1 MNDVKLLEVKN
12 LKKYFTLRKFGRKGF
27 IKAVDGVSFHINKGE
42 ILGILGESGCGK
54 STLGLVLSRIEK
66 ETEGDIIFKNKKIS
80 GSLKLDK
87 QTRKDIQIILQNP
100 YDSFDPRL
108 TIQDSLMVPLKIHSI
123 GENSSVRRQ
132 IILDYLHKAGFEP
145 PSAFLKRY
153 PHELS
158 GGQLQRISVL
168 RAMMLKPSFLIADEC
183 VSMLDLSVRASV
195 INLLLDLTSMENTS
209 MMFITHDISLGK
221 LLSDRL
227 AVIYLGKIV
236 ELGNAKEV
244 SENPLHPYTKILISY
259 SPSVFEKKE
268 KIKPKE
274 ILPTAYQNIQRGC
287 NFAPRCP
294 FSSKE
299 CFEKEPEL
307 FEVKKDHWVACQNY
321 QK

>member
-1 MNDVKLLEVKN
+1 MNDTKLLEVKD
-12 LKKYFTLRKFGRKGF
+12 LKKYFTLRKFGRKNF
-27 IKAVDGVSFHINKGE
+27 VKAVDGVSFHINQGE

-87 QTRKDIQIILQNP
+87 QTRRDIQIILQNP

-108 TIQDSLMVPLKIHSI
+108 TIQDSLIVPLKIHGI
-123 GENSSVRRQ
+123 GKNTSERRD

-145 PSAFLKRY
+145 ASAFLKRY

-168 RAMMLKPSFLIADEC
+168 RAMILKPSFLIADEC

-195 INLLLDLTSMENTS
+195 INLLLDLTSSENTS

-221 LLSDRL
+221 FLSDRL

-274 ILPTAYQNIQRGC
+274 ILPTAHQNMQRGC
-287 NFAPRCP
+287 NFASRCP
-294 FSSKE
+294 FSKKE

-307 FEVKKDHWVACQNY
+307 FEVEEGHWVSCLNY
-321 QK
+321 KK